1 MERTHTS
8 RGITPSPRHGLSL
21 SQEDLFIAVG
31 YYGVHAALFG
41 GRLTRPGNDGWA
53 RPAVLR
59 RRIYLAY
66 TYPVAPED
74 PLEGCGG
81 FDWDDGNLEKNW
93 ELHRV
98 PFWEAEEI
106 FFNEPLIMGD
116 RERSKTEPRYL
127 ALGQTDSGRLLFISF
142 TVRRALIRVIS
153 ARDMTRREAR
163 IYEQTKA

>member
-1 MERTHTS
+1 MKWK
-8 RGITPSPRHGLSL
+8 
-21 SQEDLFIAVG
+21 EDG
-31 YYGVHAALFG
+31 AAPG
-41 GRLTRPGNDGWA
+41 PGRDAFLDR
-53 RPAVLR
+53 LR

-66 TYPVAPED
+66 TRSVAPED
-74 PLEGCGG
+74 PLEGCVG

-106 FFNEPLIMGD
+106 FFNEPLVIIGD
-116 RERSKTEPRYL
+116 REHSKAESRYL

-142 TVRRALIRVIS
+142 TVRRALIRIVS
-153 ARDMTRREAR
+153 ARDMTRRETR